1 MDQNELLKCTIAQQ
15 SVLDQTRQKK
25 KKFVNEI
32 GLNECN
38 IILSC
43 DVKDK

>member
-1 MDQNELLKCTIAQQ
+1 MCEQNELLNYTMAQQ
-15 SVLDQTRQKK
+15 SVLNQIGQNS
-25 KKFVNEI
+25 VNEI
-32 GLNECN
+32 GLNEWN

>member
-1 MDQNELLKCTIAQQ
+1 MWNQNELLNCTMAQQ
-15 SVLDQTRQKK
+15 YVLNQIGQNS
-25 KKFVNEI
+25 VNEI
-32 GLNECN
+32 GLNEWN

>member
-1 MDQNELLKCTIAQQ
+1 MWDQNEQLNRTMAQQ
-15 SVLDQTRQKK
+15 YVLNQIG

-32 GLNECN
+32 GLNEWN